1 MKDKQNIKEILK
13 DILAR
18 AKNKDYAINENN
30 KKTYLL
36 YTMLYDSLK

>member
-1 MKDKQNIKEILK
+1 MNEKQNIKEILK
-13 DILAR
+13 DILSS
-18 AKNKDYAINENN
+18 AKNKDYALNENN